1 MPRQTGP
8 PGRFSAS
15 FIVLVL
21 VLVVVLDL
29 LVRAAD
35 QRRRLS

>member
-1 MPRQTGP
+1 MPR
-8 PGRFSAS
+8 GRPDGLFSTS